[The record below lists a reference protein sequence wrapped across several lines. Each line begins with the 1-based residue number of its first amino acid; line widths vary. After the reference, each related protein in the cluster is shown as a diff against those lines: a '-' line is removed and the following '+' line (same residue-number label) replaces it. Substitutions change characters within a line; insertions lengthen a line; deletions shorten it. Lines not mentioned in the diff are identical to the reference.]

1 MQLPELRLSAQQ
13 QTNFKVIVHV
23 CCVSEIVFRQVLK
36 RITRMLIQS
45 SNNVK
50 IYNLSAG
57 KSLPEV
63 RVYFCIKHF
72 PFQIAI

>member
-1 MQLPELRLSAQQ
+1 
-13 QTNFKVIVHV
+13 V
-23 CCVSEIVFRQVLK
+23 CEIVFRQVLK